1 LGRDVLRRLGGDRV
15 ETGGGKQLRMP
26 QRQKSGRKKERETN
40 VTSWCVSLDVAV
52 EAK

>member
-1 LGRDVLRRLGGDRV
+1 MLGRDVIGRLDGDRA

-26 QRQKSGRKKERETN
+26 KDRKAGERKRETN